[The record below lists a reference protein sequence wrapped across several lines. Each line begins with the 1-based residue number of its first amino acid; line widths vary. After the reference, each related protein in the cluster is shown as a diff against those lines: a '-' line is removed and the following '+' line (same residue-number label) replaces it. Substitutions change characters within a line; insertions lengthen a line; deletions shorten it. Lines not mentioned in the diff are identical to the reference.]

1 MGVRNQHADSSA
13 YEFRVHRAYMIY
25 GGFVCV
31 CVCVCVGGCVR
42 IHIYVYIYSICM
54 YIYIYI
60 YVARVLCLMY
70 TLAQCPRAS
79 VYISGK
85 ARVPRI

>member
-31 CVCVCVGGCVR
+31 CGWVR
-42 IHIYVYIYSICM
+42 AYTYICIYIQYMYV

-60 YVARVLCLMY
+60 YM
-70 TLAQCPRAS
+70 
-79 VYISGK
+79 
-85 ARVPRI
+85 